1 MKTNRLF
8 SGVGLIVVAGIVL
21 VSTVIF
27 DRLFTNARI
36 DLTEN
41 NLYTLSEGS
50 RNVVAGLERPV
61 DLFFFFS
68 KTATKDALA
77 WRNYAKQVR
86 ELLEEFELASEGN
99 VRLHVID
106 PEPFSEEEDQAAEY
120 GLEAVNLAAGAD
132 PVYFGMAVISGDSDA
147 QSREVV
153 PFFQP
158 DRQELLEY
166 DIARMMYQASRVTKP
181 KVGLIS
187 NLEINGG
194 FDMMRRAPKEPWFVM
209 KQLGQLFE
217 ISELRDD
224 VQEIDADI
232 DLLVIV
238 HPKDLPLTTL
248 FAIDQFVLRG
258 GRLLVFVDPFSER
271 DPMGAQQPG
280 ADLSSTLPKLFD
292 AWGVVFDTTHFIG
305 DYQLA
310 LQVSSGQGQAPF
322 KHLAIL
328 QLTDANH
335 GEKDI
340 TTGQLESLNFS
351 SAGYLLPA
359 EGATTTFKPLL
370 LSSEYAMPLSV
381 EKIATGKD
389 PKDLASGFNPTGEQY
404 VLAARISGSVKSAFP
419 EGVPIDEGDE
429 SVDVAGEAASENAE
443 NKDDSNKE
451 ASNKEYLTESMTDI
465 QVMIVAD
472 SDLLTDRLWVRVQ
485 AYFGQSIAQPFAD
498 NGSFFVN
505 SVDALSGS
513 SDLISIRSRGRFI
526 RPFTV
531 VQEMRHQA
539 EAAFREKEEQ
549 LQQQLVA
556 AEQKLV
562 ELQNQRD
569 DSGNMLTLSPEQEA
583 ELVKF
588 QDQKLAIRKQLRE
601 VQHRLNQDIDNLDMR
616 LKVINI
622 ALVPALLTL
631 FAMGIAMYRR
641 RVRSA

>member
-1 MKTNRLF
+1 MKSNRLF
-8 SGVGLIVVAGIVL
+8 SGVGLVVVAGIVL

-120 GLEAVNLAAGAD
+120 GLEAVNLAVGAD
-132 PVYFGMAVISGDSDA
+132 PVYFGMAVISGDRDE
-147 QSREVV
+147 QSKEVV

-166 DIARMMYQASRVTKP
+166 DIARMMYQASRVKKP

-224 VQEIDADI
+224 VQDIDADI
-232 DLLVIV
+232 DLLVVV

-310 LQVSSGQGQAPF
+310 LQVSSEQGQAPF

-351 SAGYLLPA
+351 SAGYLSPA

-381 EKIATGKD
+381 AKIATGKD
-389 PKDLASGFNPTGEQY
+389 PKDLAKGFNPTGEQY
-404 VLAARISGSVKSAFP
+404 VLAARISGAVKSAFP
-419 EGVPIDEGDE
+419 DGVPVDEGD
-429 SVDVAGEAASENAE
+429 GGTEAAGDANKGESDNNAP
-443 NKDDSNKE
+443 
-451 ASNKEYLTESMTDI
+451 NKEYLTESTNDI
-465 QVMIVAD
+465 QVMVVAD

-549 LQQQLVA
+549 LQQQLVS

-562 ELQNQRD
+562 ALQNQRD

-583 ELVKF
+583 ELTKF
-588 QDQKLAIRKQLRE
+588 QDQKLTIRKQLRE
-601 VQHRLNQDIDNLDMR
+601 VQHQLNQDIDNLDMW

-631 FAMGIAMYRR
+631 FAMGFAMYRR
-641 RVRSA
+641 RTRVL

>member
-120 GLEAVNLAAGAD
+120 GLEAVNLAVGAD
-132 PVYFGMAVISGDSDA
+132 PVYFGMAVISGDGGEL
-147 QSREVV
+147 SREVV

-166 DIARMMYQASRVTKP
+166 DIARMMYQASRVKKP

-232 DLLVIV
+232 DLLVVV

-310 LQVSSGQGQAPF
+310 LQVSSEQGQAPF

-351 SAGYLLPA
+351 SAGYLLPL

-389 PKDLASGFNPTGEQY
+389 PKDLAKGFNPTGEQY
-404 VLAARISGSVKSAFP
+404 VLAARISGPVKSAFP
-419 EGVPIDEGDE
+419 DGVPVNEGD
-429 SVDVAGEAASENAE
+429 GNTEAADESDIDKGES
-443 NKDDSNKE
+443 DKE
-451 ASNKEYLTESMTDI
+451 ALNKEYLTESMNDI
-465 QVMIVAD
+465 QVMVVAD

-539 EAAFREKEEQ
+539 ETAFREKEEQ

-562 ELQNQRD
+562 ALQNQRD

-583 ELVKF
+583 ELTKF
-588 QDQKLAIRKQLRE
+588 QDQKLTIRKQLRE
-601 VQHRLNQDIDNLDMR
+601 VQHQLNQDINNLDMW

-631 FAMGIAMYRR
+631 FAIGIAMYRR
-641 RVRSA
+641 RAQRLTS

>member
-21 VSTVIF
+21 VSTVVF

-41 NLYTLSEGS
+41 NLYTLSDGS

-132 PVYFGMAVISGDSDA
+132 PVYFGMAVISGDGDA
-147 QSREVV
+147 QSKEVV

-166 DIARMMYQASRVTKP
+166 DIARMMYQASRVKKP

-209 KQLGQLFE
+209 KQLGQLFD

-232 DLLVIV
+232 DLLVVV

-280 ADLSSTLPKLFD
+280 ANVSSTLPKLFD

-351 SAGYLLPA
+351 SSGYLSPA

-370 LSSEYAMPLSV
+370 LSSKYAMPLNV

-389 PKDLASGFNPTGEQY
+389 PKDLAKGFDPTDEQY
-404 VLAARISGSVKSAFP
+404 VLAARISGTVKSAFP
-419 EGVPIDEGDE
+419 GGVPIDEGDDRDDAE
-429 SVDVAGEAASENAE
+429 NDATSENT
-443 NKDDSNKE
+443 K
-451 ASNKEYLTESMTDI
+451 NKEYLTESTNDI

-539 EAAFREKEEQ
+539 ETAFREKEEQ

-562 ELQNQRD
+562 ALQNQRD

-583 ELVKF
+583 ELIKF

-601 VQHRLNQDIDNLDMR
+601 VQHQLNQDIDNLDIW

-631 FAMGIAMYRR
+631 FAIGIAMYRR
-641 RVRSA
+641 RARSA

>member
-8 SGVGLIVVAGIVL
+8 SGVGLVVVAGVVL

-120 GLEAVNLAAGAD
+120 GLEAVNLAVGAD
-132 PVYFGMAVISGDSDA
+132 PVYFGMAVISGDGGEL
-147 QSREVV
+147 SREVV

-166 DIARMMYQASRVTKP
+166 DIARMMYQASRVKKP

-232 DLLVIV
+232 DLLVVV

-310 LQVSSGQGQAPF
+310 LQVSSEQGQAPF

-351 SAGYLLPA
+351 SAGYLLPL

-389 PKDLASGFNPTGEQY
+389 PKDLAKGFNPTGEQY
-404 VLAARISGSVKSAFP
+404 VLAARISGPVKSAFP
-419 EGVPIDEGDE
+419 DGVPVNEGD
-429 SVDVAGEAASENAE
+429 GNTEAADESDIDKGES
-443 NKDDSNKE
+443 DKE
-451 ASNKEYLTESMTDI
+451 ALNKEYLTESMNDI
-465 QVMIVAD
+465 QVMVVAD

-539 EAAFREKEEQ
+539 ETAFREKEEQ

-562 ELQNQRD
+562 ALQNQRD

-583 ELVKF
+583 ELTKF
-588 QDQKLAIRKQLRE
+588 QDQKLTIRKQLRE
-601 VQHRLNQDIDNLDMR
+601 VQHQLNQDINNLDMW

-631 FAMGIAMYRR
+631 FAIGIAMYRR
-641 RVRSA
+641 RAQRLTS

>member
-50 RNVVAGLERPV
+50 RNVVSGLERPV

-132 PVYFGMAVISGDSDA
+132 PVYFGMAVISGDGDT

-166 DIARMMYQASRVTKP
+166 DIARMMYQASRVKKP

-232 DLLVIV
+232 DLLVVV

-351 SAGYLLPA
+351 SAGYLSPA

-370 LSSEYAMPLSV
+370 LTSEYAMPLSV

-389 PKDLASGFNPTGEQY
+389 PKDLAKGFEPTGEQY
-404 VLAARISGSVKSAFP
+404 VLAARVSGAVSSAFP
-419 EGVPIDEGDE
+419 DGVPVGEGDKG
-429 SVDVAGEAASENAE
+429 DENAE
-443 NKDDSNKE
+443 NKEENKEEPKAE

-485 AYFGQSIAQPFAD
+485 AYFGQSVAQPFAD

-539 EAAFREKEEQ
+539 ETAFREKEEQ

-562 ELQNQRD
+562 ALQNQRD

-601 VQHRLNQDIDNLDMR
+601 VQHQLNQDIDNLDMW

-631 FAMGIAMYRR
+631 FAIGIAMYRR

>member
-8 SGVGLIVVAGIVL
+8 SGVGLVVVAGIVL

-50 RNVVAGLERPV
+50 KKVVSGLERPV

-68 KTATKDALA
+68 KTSTKDALA

-132 PVYFGMAVISGDSDA
+132 PVYFGMAVISGDGDG

-166 DIARMMYQASRVTKP
+166 DIARMMYQASRVKKP

-224 VQEIDADI
+224 IQEIEADI
-232 DLLVIV
+232 DLLVVV

-328 QLTDANH
+328 QLSDANH

-351 SAGYLLPA
+351 SAGYLSA
-359 EGATTTFKPLL
+359 AAGATTSFKPLL

-381 EKIATGKD
+381 AKIATGKD
-389 PKDLASGFNPTGEQY
+389 PKDLAKGFNPTGEQY
-404 VLAARISGSVKSAFP
+404 VLAARISGAVKSAFP
-419 EGVPIDEGDE
+419 GGVPVSEGDGE
-429 SVDVAGEAASENAE
+429 TDVVD
-443 NKDDSNKE
+443 KDALS
-451 ASNKEYLTESMTDI
+451 KEYLTESINDI
-465 QVMIVAD
+465 QVMVVAD

-539 EAAFREKEEQ
+539 ETAFREKEEQ
-549 LQQQLVA
+549 LQQQLAA

-562 ELQNQRD
+562 ALQNQRD

-583 ELVKF
+583 ELSKF
-588 QDQKLAIRKQLRE
+588 QDQKLTIRKQLRE
-601 VQHRLNQDIDNLDMR
+601 VQHQLNQDIDNLDMW

-622 ALVPALLTL
+622 ALVPALLTF
-631 FAMGIAMYRR
+631 FAIGIAMYRR
-641 RVRSA
+641 RARSA

>member
-1 MKTNRLF
+1 MKTKRLF
-8 SGVGLIVVAGIVL
+8 SGMGLVVVAGIVL
-21 VSTVIF
+21 VSTVLF
-27 DRLFTNARI
+27 DRLFTNTRI

-86 ELLEEFELASEGN
+86 ELLVEFELASAGN

-132 PVYFGMAVISGDSDA
+132 PVYFGMAVISGDGGT
-147 QSREVV
+147 QSKEVV

-166 DIARMMYQASRVTKP
+166 DIARMMYQASRVKKP

-187 NLEINGG
+187 NLEISGG
-194 FDMMRRAPKEPWFVM
+194 FDMMSQTPKEPWFVM

-232 DLLVIV
+232 DLLVVV

-248 FAIDQFVLRG
+248 FAMDQFVLRG

-280 ADLSSTLPKLFD
+280 ADLSSTLPRLFD
-292 AWGVVFDTTHFIG
+292 AWGVKFDTTQFIG

-359 EGATTTFKPLL
+359 EGATTIFKPLL

-381 EKIATGKD
+381 AKIATGKN
-389 PKDLASGFNPTGEQY
+389 PKDLAKDFNPTGEQY
-404 VLAARISGSVKSAFP
+404 VLAARISGAVKSAFP
-419 EGVPIDEGDE
+419 DGVPVDEGDGE
-429 SVDVAGEAASENAE
+429 TEAADKGEL
-443 NKDDSNKE
+443 NKD
-451 ASNKEYLTESMTDI
+451 ASNKEYLTESVNDI

-472 SDLLTDRLWVRVQ
+472 SDLLTDRLWTRVQ

-531 VQEMRHQA
+531 VQDMRYQA

-549 LQQQLVA
+549 LQQQLMA

-562 ELQNQRD
+562 ALQNQRD
-569 DSGNMLTLSPEQEA
+569 DSGNMLTLSPEQEV
-583 ELVKF
+583 ELIKF

-601 VQHRLNQDIDNLDMR
+601 VQHQLNQDIDNLDMW

-622 ALVPALLTL
+622 ALVPALLTF
-631 FAMGIAMYRR
+631 FAIGIAMYRR
-641 RVRSA
+641 RAISA